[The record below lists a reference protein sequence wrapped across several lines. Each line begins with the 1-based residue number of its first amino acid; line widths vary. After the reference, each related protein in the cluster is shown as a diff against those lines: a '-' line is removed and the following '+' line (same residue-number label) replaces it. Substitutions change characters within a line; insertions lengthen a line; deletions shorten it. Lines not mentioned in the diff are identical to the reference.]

1 MKAGVLR
8 SHGGN
13 VYEAARQ
20 GRRRLDQI
28 VDFSAS
34 INPLGPSPRAIQA
47 VRAELSRIVHYPD
60 PDCTELRKAL
70 ADHWRLPPNRFM
82 IGNGSSELIYLLPLA
97 LSIRRALV
105 VGPTFSEYERAV
117 AVAEGRMIRVQAGR
131 REQYQP
137 PIGKVA
143 RAVQRDRLNV
153 DALFF
158 CNPNSP
164 TGSVVQADEVL
175 ELAVLA
181 SRQGAWVI
189 VDETFGEYCNQA
201 TILPQIARLPRLLVL
216 RSFTKFYALP
226 ALRIGYLAG
235 PETLLR
241 NLRDRQPPWSVNQ
254 VAQGAALAALQ
265 DATHARQSLAFMER
279 ERPRLA
285 RSLARLPGV
294 AVFPSAANFL
304 LLELPS
310 GLSAAVCAKALRRQG
325 LLIRDCSSVPG
336 LNRRTVRVAVKLPG
350 QNRRLVAALAGL
362 LRR

>member
-1 MKAGVLR
+1 
-8 SHGGN
+8 
-13 VYEAARQ
+13 
-20 GRRRLDQI
+20 
-28 VDFSAS
+28 
-34 INPLGPSPRAIQA
+34 
-47 VRAELSRIVHYPD
+47 
-60 PDCTELRKAL
+60 
-70 ADHWRLPPNRFM
+70 M

-117 AVAEGRMIRVQAGR
+117 AAAGGKVTRVQADR

-137 PIGKVA
+137 PIGKVV
-143 RAVQRDRLNV
+143 RAVQRNRLNI

-181 SRQGAWVI
+181 SRQGVWVI
-189 VDETFGEYCNQA
+189 VDETFGEYCDRA

-226 ALRIGYLAG
+226 GLRIGYLAG

-241 NLRDRQPPWSVNQ
+241 NLRDRQSPWSVNQ
-254 VAQGAALAALQ
+254 VAQGAAIAALQ
-265 DATHARQSLAFMER
+265 DTAHARKSLAFMER

-294 AVFPSAANFL
+294 TVFPSAANFL
-304 LLELPS
+304 LLELPPELPD
-310 GLSAAVCAKALRRQG
+310 LSRAVLRQVQDERFVEGSTLSRGPVAPPTAPGDEGPAAVCAKALRRQG

-336 LNRRTVRVAVKLPG
+336 LNRRTVRVAVRLPG
-350 QNRRLVAALAGL
+350 QNRRLVAALARIIHGGSS
-362 LRR
+362 RNCGAAS